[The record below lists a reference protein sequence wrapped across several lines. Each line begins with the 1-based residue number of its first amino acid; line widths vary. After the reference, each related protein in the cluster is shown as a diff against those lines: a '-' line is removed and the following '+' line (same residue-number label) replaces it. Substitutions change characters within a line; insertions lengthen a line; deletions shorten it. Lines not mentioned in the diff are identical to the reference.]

1 MLAIFVIVFVYWEES
16 SGNVEEI
23 YFLKNNVIRTRVFRV
38 RDMAFIRFYRIRSRD
53 S

>member
-1 MLAIFVIVFVYWEES
+1 MLAIRYSFCVREES

-38 RDMAFIRFYRIRSRD
+38 RDAFIRFYRVRSRD

>member
-1 MLAIFVIVFVYWEES
+1 M
-16 SGNVEEI
+16 EEI

-38 RDMAFIRFYRIRSRD
+38 REEAFIRFYRVRSRD